1 MLEYEK
7 FQELQ
12 AKSQRMQEDYD
23 RQLAE
28 LEEKRERDLQE
39 MTEHYENKLQE
50 LNTKLEQV
58 SSVVCS
64 LAYVLHKW
72 WMLFD
77 GKMLL
82 MSQSCGS
89 QTTEVQC
96 QRIMKVF
103 FQ

>member
-39 MTEHYENKLQE
+39 MTEYYENKLQE
-50 LNTKLEQV
+50 LNSKLEQV
-58 SSVVCS
+58 FFVVCS
-64 LAYVLHKW
+64 LSFVLHEW

-77 GKMLL
+77 GKCCLFH
-82 MSQSCGS
+82 
-89 QTTEVQC
+89 
-96 QRIMKVF
+96 KVVIVESRAIKNSSF
-103 FQ
+103 